1 MMDANTIWCV
11 DRASRCLLIKQHR
24 AILTP
29 VNWLAFP
36 MDFELVKKLLVAT
49 RLHQQIVNRVGV
61 IVIALALL
69 VTASCIGVMSW
80 LYHKTDAEQVQA
92 ELTKVE
98 LLLRN
103 EQEGLGRAVRD
114 YAVWN
119 DAYAYINQPNRK
131 FETDNF
137 TLQSL
142 DVMKLDFVAIMTAP
156 NKLLFSSEV
165 NPAYSAADAEVT
177 PPIQSPL
184 LLSLLSQLPEWKTGA
199 HAEGHPQTYLT
210 MVEGRPLLLSASG
223 IFDSLVDN
231 PSRGLMVF
239 GRYLDGDYL
248 QHLEQ
253 LAESRLQLLTHE
265 PTAPNMAA
273 LYHKEQSAGKSLTGW
288 NATTI
293 WLQVTKDIDWQPRY
307 ITMALFVCG
316 LLLVLL
322 FASWVLQR
330 LLRRLVV
337 SRIETFADLAWRR
350 TQGERVYWPVEGKNE
365 LDLLARSFNE
375 LMDEVQAAQKN
386 LHDLSITDA
395 LTALGNRRGMEEQV
409 ERMMKSCQLG
419 MSLTMLLMDL
429 DGFKLINDSLG
440 HAAGDLLLQEVAQRM
455 RQVMRKQDRL
465 FRMGGDEFAVLMPN
479 TETEQ
484 GILLAERLLALLVEP
499 IHFGHHK
506 LTVSGSVGIA
516 QWDRKADGLELMRQA
531 DLAMYAAK
539 REGKGCVR
547 QFETGMS
554 GVASERMTLE
564 QVLRQAIADEAIEPY
579 FQPVV
584 DTNTGKIV
592 SVEMLARWQRDGE
605 FVPTLGFIRLAED
618 LGLIHPLSMQLLN
631 KGLKALTQFRLHNPE
646 LKLQVNLSPMQF
658 ADRQLAVMVLRMVAE
673 HGLPSSA
680 LTVELTEGA
689 MLLYP
694 EQVEQTMRQFVDAG
708 VSLHLDD
715 FGTGYSSLAR
725 LRDLPFD
732 TVKLDRSF
740 VMLLAEGDASLS
752 QAVFDM
758 ATNMHMQLIAEG
770 VENQVEYE
778 KLYQIGY
785 RQMQGFMF
793 AHPMSANDLSQWLNM
808 PHPLPAGKHEKQME
822 L

>member
-1 MMDANTIWCV
+1 
-11 DRASRCLLIKQHR
+11 
-24 AILTP
+24 
-29 VNWLAFP
+29 
-36 MDFELVKKLLVAT
+36 MDFELVKKLMLTT
-49 RLHQQIVNRVGV
+49 RLHRQIITRVGV
-61 IVIALALL
+61 FVIALAFL
-69 VTASCIGVMSW
+69 VTASCIGIMSW
-80 LYHKTDAEQVQA
+80 LYHKTDAEQVSA

-98 LLLRN
+98 LLLKN
-103 EQEGLGRAVRD
+103 EREGLGRAIRD

-119 DAYAYINQPNRK
+119 DAYAYVNQPNRK
-131 FETDNF
+131 FESDNF
-137 TLQSL
+137 TQQSL
-142 DVMKLDFVAIMTAP
+142 DVMQLDFVAMMTAP
-156 NKLLFSSEV
+156 EKLLFSSALDSGIPDLKAT
-165 NPAYSAADAEVT
+165 PAIRS
-177 PPIQSPL
+177 S
-184 LLSLLSQLPEWKTGA
+184 SLISLFAKLPEWQTGVDGTA
-199 HAEGHPQTYLT
+199 KPRTYLT
-210 MVEGRPLLLSASG
+210 MYNGRALIIAVSG
-223 IFDSLVDN
+223 IFDSLQEK
-231 PSRGLMVF
+231 PSSGLMIF
-239 GRYLDGDYL
+239 GRYMDDDDLKRL
-248 QHLEQ
+248 QQ
-253 LAESRLQLLTHE
+253 LAEIRLELLAAVPPKKSANDFFHTEQTARKQLD
-265 PTAPNMAA
+265 
-273 LYHKEQSAGKSLTGW
+273 GW
-288 NATTI
+288 QVPVM
-293 WLQVTKDIDWQPRY
+293 WLQVSKDINWQPRY
-307 ITMALFVCG
+307 MLMAIFTFG
-316 LLLVLL
+316 LLVVLL
-322 FASWVLQR
+322 LASWVLQR
-330 LLRRLVV
+330 LLNQLIVA
-337 SRIETFADLAWRR
+337 RIETFADLAWRR
-350 TQGERVYWPVEGKNE
+350 TQGERVYWPVEGQNE

-386 LHDLSITDA
+386 MHDLSITDA

-455 RQVMRKQDRL
+455 RQVMRRQDRL

-479 TETEQ
+479 TTTEQ
-484 GILLAERLLALLVEP
+484 GHLLAERLIELLLEP

-506 LTVSGSVGIA
+506 LTVSGSIGIA
-516 QWDRKADGLELMRQA
+516 EWDGKAEGLELMRQA

-539 REGKGCVR
+539 REGKSCVR

-564 QVLRQAIADEAIEPY
+564 QSLRQAITEQTIEPY
-579 FQPVV
+579 FQPVI
-584 DTNTGKIV
+584 DTNTGKV
-592 SVEMLARWQRDGE
+592 LSVEMLARWQRDGE

-618 LGLIHPLSMQLLN
+618 LGLIHPLSMQLLA
-631 KGLKALTQFRLHNPE
+631 KGLTALSQFRLHDPE
-646 LKLQVNLSPMQF
+646 LKLQINLSPLQF
-658 ADRQLAVMVLRMVAE
+658 ADRQLAVTMLRMVAE

-715 FGTGYSSLAR
+715 FGTGYSSLTR

-758 ATNMHMQLIAEG
+758 ATSMHMELIAEG
-770 VENQVEYE
+770 VENQMEYE
-778 KLYQIGY
+778 RLQQIGY

-793 AHPMSANDLSQWLNM
+793 AYPMPAADLVQWLDM
-808 PHPLPAGKHEKQME
+808 PHERLGMSQSPAKPEANV
-822 L
+822 

>member
-1 MMDANTIWCV
+1 M
-11 DRASRCLLIKQHR
+11 
-24 AILTP
+24 
-29 VNWLAFP
+29 
-36 MDFELVKKLLVAT
+36 KKLMVTT
-49 RLHQQIVNRVGV
+49 RLHRQIINRVGV
-61 IVIALALL
+61 IVIVLAFL
-69 VTASCIGVMSW
+69 VTISCIGIMSW
-80 LYHKTDAEQVQA
+80 LYHKTDAEQVAA

-98 LLLRN
+98 LLLQN
-103 EQEGLGRAVRD
+103 EREGLGRAVRD

-119 DAYAYINQPNRK
+119 DAYAYVNQPNRK
-131 FETDNF
+131 FESDNF

-142 DVMKLDFVAIMTAP
+142 DVMQLDFVAVMTAP
-156 NKLLFSSEV
+156 DEVLFSSES
-165 NPAYSAADAEVT
+165 NPALSDPKST
-177 PPIQSPL
+177 PPLHSAL
-184 LLSLLSQLPEWKTGA
+184 LLSLLTKLPEWQQGA
-199 HAEGHPQTYLT
+199 NENARPNTYLT
-210 MVEGRPLLLSASG
+210 MVDGRPLLLAVSG
-223 IFDSLVDN
+223 IFDSLVEN
-231 PSRGLMVF
+231 PNRGLMIF
-239 GRYLDGDYL
+239 GRYLDGYYL
-248 QHLEQ
+248 QHLQQ
-253 LAESRLQLLTHE
+253 LAESRLQLLTAE
-265 PTAPNMAA
+265 PIQTGTTA
-273 LYHKEQSAGKSLTGW
+273 LYHREQTAVKTLTGW
-288 NATTI
+288 QTPKI
-293 WLQVTKDIDWQPRY
+293 WLQVAKDINWQPRY
-307 ITMALFVCG
+307 ITMALFAGG
-316 LLLVLL
+316 LLLVLS
-322 FASWVLQR
+322 FATWVLQR
-330 LLRRLVV
+330 LLNRLVV
-337 SRIETFADLAWRR
+337 ARIETFADLAWRR
-350 TQGERVYWPVEGKNE
+350 TQGELVYWPVEGENE

-375 LMDEVQAAQKN
+375 LMDEVQAAHKN
-386 LHDLSITDA
+386 MHALSITDA

-409 ERMMKSCQLG
+409 ERMMRNCQLG
-419 MSLTMLLMDL
+419 MSLTMLLLDL

-479 TETEQ
+479 TTTEQ
-484 GILLAERLLALLVEP
+484 GLLLAERLIELLVEP

-506 LTVSGSVGIA
+506 LSVSGSIGVA
-516 QWDRKADGLELMRQA
+516 QWDGKTDGLELMRQA

-539 REGKGCVR
+539 REGKSCVR

-564 QVLRQAIADEAIEPY
+564 QSLRQAITDQTIEPY
-579 FQPVV
+579 FQPVI
-584 DTNTGKIV
+584 DTNTGKIM

-618 LGLIHPLSMQLLN
+618 LGLIHPLSMQLLT
-631 KGLKALTQFRLHNPE
+631 KGLKALNQFRRHNPE
-646 LKLQVNLSPMQF
+646 LKLQINLSPLQF
-658 ADRQLAVMVLRMVAE
+658 ADRQLAVTILRMVAE

-694 EQVEQTMRQFVDAG
+694 EQVEQIMRQFVDAG

-740 VMLLAEGDASLS
+740 VMLLAEGDSSLS

-758 ATNMHMQLIAEG
+758 ATSMHMELIAEG
-770 VENQVEYE
+770 VENQTEYE
-778 KLYQIGY
+778 KLKQIGY

-793 AHPMSANDLSQWLNM
+793 AYPMSADDLSRWLDA
-808 PHPLPAGKHEKQME
+808 PHPTPQGQHEKQME

>member
-1 MMDANTIWCV
+1 M
-11 DRASRCLLIKQHR
+11 
-24 AILTP
+24 
-29 VNWLAFP
+29 
-36 MDFELVKKLLVAT
+36 KKLMVTT
-49 RLHQQIVNRVGV
+49 RLHQQIVNRVGA
-61 IVIALALL
+61 IVIALAFL
-69 VTASCIGVMSW
+69 VTASCIGIMSW
-80 LYHKTDAEQVQA
+80 LYHKTDAEQVRA

-98 LLLRN
+98 LLLQN
-103 EQEGLGRAVRD
+103 EQDGLGRAVRD
-114 YAVWN
+114 YAIWN
-119 DAYAYINQPNRK
+119 DAYAYVNQPNRK
-131 FETDNF
+131 FESDNF
-137 TLQSL
+137 TQQSL
-142 DVMKLDFVAIMTAP
+142 DVMKLDFVAVMTMP
-156 NKLLFSSEV
+156 NKVLFSSEI
-165 NPAYSAADAEVT
+165 NPAFVESQTT
-177 PPIQSPL
+177 PSIQSS
-184 LLSLLSQLPEWKTGA
+184 SLLSQLSKLPEWQQGPN
-199 HAEGHPQTYLT
+199 EDGRPNTYLT
-210 MVEGRPLLLSASG
+210 MVDGRPLLLAVSG
-223 IFDSLVDN
+223 IFDSLIEN
-231 PSRGLMVF
+231 PNRGLMIF

-248 QHLEQ
+248 QYLQQ
-253 LAESRLQLLTHE
+253 LAESRLQLLTQE
-265 PTAPNMAA
+265 PAQVATTA
-273 LYHKEQSAGKSLTGW
+273 LYHREQTAGKALTGW
-288 NATTI
+288 QTPKI
-293 WLQVTKDIDWQPRY
+293 WLQVTKDINWQPRY

-330 LLRRLVV
+330 LLNRLVV
-337 SRIETFADLAWRR
+337 ARIETFADLAWRR

-386 LHDLSITDA
+386 MHDLSITDA

-409 ERMMKSCQLG
+409 ERMMKNCQLG

-479 TETEQ
+479 TTMEQ
-484 GILLAERLLALLVEP
+484 GLLLAERLIELLVEP

-506 LTVSGSVGIA
+506 LTVSGSIGIA
-516 QWDRKADGLELMRQA
+516 QWDGKNDGLELMRQA

-539 REGKGCVR
+539 REGKSCVR

-564 QVLRQAIADEAIEPY
+564 QVLRQAIVDQTIEPY
-579 FQPVV
+579 FQPVI

-618 LGLIHPLSMQLLN
+618 LGLIHPLSMQLLT
-631 KGLKALTQFRLHNPE
+631 KGLTALSQFRQHNPE
-646 LKLQVNLSPMQF
+646 LKLQINLSPLQF
-658 ADRQLAVMVLRMVAE
+658 ADRQLAVTILRMVAE

-740 VMLLAEGDASLS
+740 VMLLAEGDSSLS

-758 ATNMHMQLIAEG
+758 ATNMHMELIAEG
-770 VENQVEYE
+770 VENQTEYE

-793 AHPMSANDLSQWLNM
+793 AHPMPADDLVQWLEI
-808 PHPLPAGKHEKQME
+808 PHPIPSGKNEMQIE

>member
-1 MMDANTIWCV
+1 M
-11 DRASRCLLIKQHR
+11 
-24 AILTP
+24 
-29 VNWLAFP
+29 
-36 MDFELVKKLLVAT
+36 KKLMLTT
-49 RLHQQIVNRVGV
+49 RLHRQIITRVGAFV
-61 IVIALALL
+61 MVLAFL
-69 VTASCIGVMSW
+69 VTASCISIMSW
-80 LYHKTDAEQVQA
+80 LYHKTDAEQVSA

-98 LLLRN
+98 LLLKN
-103 EQEGLGRAVRD
+103 EREGLGRAIRD

-119 DAYAYINQPNRK
+119 DAYAYVNQPNRK
-131 FETDNF
+131 FESDNF
-137 TLQSL
+137 AQQSL
-142 DVMKLDFVAIMTAP
+142 DVMQLDFVVIMTAP
-156 NKLLFSSEV
+156 DKLLFSSEI
-165 NPAYSAADAEVT
+165 NPALSDPNATQPIRSA
-177 PPIQSPL
+177 L
-184 LLSLLSQLPEWKTGA
+184 LLSQLKKLPEWQQEPNT
-199 HAEGHPQTYLT
+199 EGHPNTYLT
-210 MVEGRPLLLSASG
+210 MIDGRPLLMSVSG
-223 IFDSLVDN
+223 IFDSLLDK

-248 QHLEQ
+248 QHLQQ
-253 LAESRLQLLTHE
+253 LAESRLQLL
-265 PTAPNMAA
+265 PQAPVHTVTTTS
-273 LYHKEQSAGKSLTGW
+273 LYHQEQTAGKPLSGW
-288 NATTI
+288 LVPQI
-293 WLQVTKDIDWQPRY
+293 WLQVSKDINWQPRY
-307 ITMALFVCG
+307 QIMGLFAGG

-330 LLRRLVV
+330 LLNQLVV
-337 SRIETFADLAWRR
+337 ARIENFADLAWRR
-350 TQGERVYWPVEGKNE
+350 TQGERVYWPVEGQNE

-386 LHDLSITDA
+386 MHDLSITDA

-455 RQVMRKQDRL
+455 RQVMRRQDRL
-465 FRMGGDEFAVLMPN
+465 FRMGGDEFSVLMPN
-479 TETEQ
+479 TTTEQ
-484 GILLAERLLALLVEP
+484 GLLLAERLIELLVEP

-506 LTVSGSVGIA
+506 LSVSGSIGVA
-516 QWDRKADGLELMRQA
+516 QWDGKTDGLELMRQA

-539 REGKGCVR
+539 REGKSCVR

-564 QVLRQAIADEAIEPY
+564 QSLRQAITEQTIEPY
-579 FQPVV
+579 FQPVI
-584 DTNTGKIV
+584 DTNTGKV
-592 SVEMLARWQRDGE
+592 LSVEMLARWQRDGE

-618 LGLIHPLSMQLLN
+618 LGLIHPLSMQLLT
-631 KGLKALTQFRLHNPE
+631 KGLTALNQFRLHDPE
-646 LKLQVNLSPMQF
+646 LKLQINISPLQF
-658 ADRQLAVMVLRMVAE
+658 ADRQLAVTILRMVAE

-758 ATNMHMQLIAEG
+758 ATSMHMELIAEG
-770 VENQVEYE
+770 VENQTEYE
-778 KLYQIGY
+778 KLQQIGY

-793 AHPMSANDLSQWLNM
+793 AYPMPAADLVQWLDSSHEM
-808 PHPLPAGKHEKQME
+808 PVALNGSSA
-822 L
+822 

>member
-1 MMDANTIWCV
+1 M
-11 DRASRCLLIKQHR
+11 
-24 AILTP
+24 
-29 VNWLAFP
+29 
-36 MDFELVKKLLVAT
+36 KKLMVTT
-49 RLHQQIVNRVGV
+49 RLHRQIVNRVGV
-61 IVIALALL
+61 IVIVLAFL
-69 VTASCIGVMSW
+69 VTASCIGIMSW
-80 LYHKTDAEQVQA
+80 LYHKTDAEQVAA

-98 LLLRN
+98 LLLQN
-103 EQEGLGRAVRD
+103 EQDGLGRAVRD

-119 DAYAYINQPNRK
+119 DAYEYVNQPNRK
-131 FETDNF
+131 FESDNF
-137 TLQSL
+137 TQQSL
-142 DVMKLDFVAIMTAP
+142 DVMKLDFVAVMTAP
-156 NKLLFSSEV
+156 DKVLFSSEI
-165 NPAYSAADAEVT
+165 NPALSDPKST
-177 PPIQSPL
+177 PPLHSAL
-184 LLSLLSQLPEWKTGA
+184 LLSLLTKLPEWQQGA
-199 HAEGHPQTYLT
+199 NEDARPNTYLT
-210 MVEGRPLLLSASG
+210 MIDGRPLLVAVSG
-223 IFDSLVDN
+223 IFDSLIEN
-231 PSRGLMVF
+231 PNRGLMIF

-248 QHLEQ
+248 QHLQQ
-253 LAESRLQLLTHE
+253 LAESRLQLLTAE
-265 PTAPNMAA
+265 PIQTGTTA
-273 LYHKEQSAGKSLTGW
+273 LYHREQTAGKALTGW
-288 NATTI
+288 QTPKI
-293 WLQVTKDIDWQPRY
+293 WLQVTKDINWQPRY
-307 ITMALFVCG
+307 ITMALFVGG
-316 LLLVLL
+316 LLLVLS
-322 FASWVLQR
+322 FATWVLQR
-330 LLRRLVV
+330 SLNRLVV
-337 SRIETFADLAWRR
+337 ARIETFADLAWRR
-350 TQGERVYWPVEGKNE
+350 TQGELVYWPVEGENE

-375 LMDEVQAAQKN
+375 LMDEVQAAHKN
-386 LHDLSITDA
+386 MHDLSITDA

-409 ERMMKSCQLG
+409 ERMMKSCQPG

-479 TETEQ
+479 TTTAQ
-484 GILLAERLLALLVEP
+484 GMLLGERLIELLVQP

-506 LTVSGSVGIA
+506 LSVSGSIGVA
-516 QWDRKADGLELMRQA
+516 QWDGKTEGLELMRQA

-539 REGKGCVR
+539 REGKSCVR

-564 QVLRQAIADEAIEPY
+564 QSLRQAITDQSIQPY
-579 FQPVV
+579 FQPVI
-584 DTNTGKIV
+584 DTNTGKIL

-618 LGLIHPLSMQLLN
+618 LGLIHPLSMQLLT
-631 KGLKALTQFRLHNPE
+631 KGLTALSQFRLHNPE
-646 LKLQVNLSPMQF
+646 LKLQINLSPLQF
-658 ADRQLAVMVLRMVAE
+658 ADRQLAVTILRMVAE

-694 EQVEQTMRQFVDAG
+694 EQVEQIMRQFVDAG

-740 VMLLAEGDASLS
+740 VMLLAEGDSSLS

-758 ATNMHMQLIAEG
+758 ATSMHMELIAEG
-770 VENQVEYE
+770 VENQTEYE
-778 KLYQIGY
+778 KLQQIGY

-793 AHPMSANDLSQWLNM
+793 AYPMSADDLSRWLDA
-808 PHPLPAGKHEKQME
+808 PHPTPQGQHEKQME

>member
-1 MMDANTIWCV
+1 MITGGDLRQSRLDVGYKTFTI
-11 DRASRCLLIKQHR
+11 S
-24 AILTP
+24 P
-29 VNWLAFP
+29 
-36 MDFELVKKLLVAT
+36 
-49 RLHQQIVNRVGV
+49 
-61 IVIALALL
+61 
-69 VTASCIGVMSW
+69 CIMSW
-80 LYHKTDAEQVQA
+80 LYYKTDAEQVAA

-98 LLLRN
+98 LLLQN
-103 EQEGLGRAVRD
+103 EKDGLGRAVRD

-119 DAYAYINQPNRK
+119 DAYEYVNQPNRK
-131 FETDNF
+131 FESDNF
-137 TLQSL
+137 AQQSL
-142 DVMKLDFVAIMTAP
+142 DVMKLDFVAVLTAP
-156 NKLLFSSEV
+156 DKVLFSSEI
-165 NPAYSAADAEVT
+165 NPAFSDPKST
-177 PPIQSPL
+177 PPLRSPL
-184 LLSLLSQLPEWKTGA
+184 LLSLLTKLPEWQHGA
-199 HAEGHPQTYLT
+199 NEDARPNTYLT
-210 MVEGRPLLLSASG
+210 MVDGRPLLVAVSG
-223 IFDSLVDN
+223 IFDSMLEN
-231 PSRGLMVF
+231 PNRGLMVF

-248 QHLEQ
+248 QHLQQ
-253 LAESRLQLLTHE
+253 LAESRLQLLTQE
-265 PTAPNMAA
+265 PIPAATTA
-273 LYHKEQSAGKSLTGW
+273 LYHKEQTAGKALTGW
-288 NATTI
+288 QTPKI

-307 ITMALFVCG
+307 ITMALFAGG
-316 LLLVLL
+316 LLLVLV
-322 FASWVLQR
+322 FAAWVLQR
-330 LLRRLVV
+330 LLNRLVV
-337 SRIETFADLAWRR
+337 ARVETFADLAWRR
-350 TQGERVYWPVEGKNE
+350 TQGERVYWPVEGQNE
-365 LDLLARSFNE
+365 LDLLARAFNE
-375 LMDEVQAAQKN
+375 LMDEVQAAHKN
-386 LHDLSITDA
+386 MHDLSITDA

-455 RQVMRKQDRL
+455 RQVMRRQDRL

-479 TETEQ
+479 TTTEQ
-484 GILLAERLLALLVEP
+484 GHLLAERLIELLLEP
-499 IHFGHHK
+499 IHFGHYK
-506 LTVSGSVGIA
+506 LSVSGSIGVA
-516 QWDRKADGLELMRQA
+516 QWDGKTDGLELMRQA

-539 REGKGCVR
+539 REGKSCVR

-564 QVLRQAIADEAIEPY
+564 QSLRQAITEQTIEPY
-579 FQPVV
+579 FQPVI
-584 DTNTGKIV
+584 DTNTGKV
-592 SVEMLARWQRDGE
+592 LSVEMLARWQRDGE

-618 LGLIHPLSMQLLN
+618 LGLIHPLSMQLLA
-631 KGLKALTQFRLHNPE
+631 KGLTALSQFRLHDPE
-646 LKLQVNLSPMQF
+646 LKLQINLSPLQF
-658 ADRQLAVMVLRMVAE
+658 ADRQLAVTILRMVAE

-758 ATNMHMQLIAEG
+758 ATSMHMELIAEG
-770 VENQVEYE
+770 VENQMEYE
-778 KLYQIGY
+778 KLQQIGY

-793 AHPMSANDLSQWLNM
+793 AYPMPAADLVQWLDM
-808 PHPLPAGKHEKQME
+808 PHEQLDMSQSPAKPAENV
-822 L
+822 

>member
-1 MMDANTIWCV
+1 M
-11 DRASRCLLIKQHR
+11 
-24 AILTP
+24 
-29 VNWLAFP
+29 
-36 MDFELVKKLLVAT
+36 KKLMVTT
-49 RLHQQIVNRVGV
+49 RLHQQVVNRVGV
-61 IVIALALL
+61 IVLALAVL
-69 VTASCIGVMSW
+69 VTASCIGIMSW
-80 LYHKTDAEQVQA
+80 LYHKTDAEQVSA

-98 LLLRN
+98 LLLQN
-103 EQEGLGRAVRD
+103 EREGLGRAIRD

-119 DAYAYINQPNRK
+119 DAYAYVNQPNRK
-131 FETDNF
+131 FESDNF
-137 TLQSL
+137 TQQSL
-142 DVMKLDFVAIMTAP
+142 DVMKLDFVAVMTAP
-156 NKLLFSSEV
+156 DKVLFSSEINLSIV
-165 NPAYSAADAEVT
+165 KSQTT
-177 PPIQSPL
+177 PSIQSS
-184 LLSLLSQLPEWKTGA
+184 SLLSQLSKLPEWQQGPN
-199 HAEGHPQTYLT
+199 EDGRPNTYLT
-210 MVEGRPLLLSASG
+210 MVDGRPLLLAVSG
-223 IFDSLVDN
+223 IFDSLIEN
-231 PSRGLMVF
+231 PNRGLMIF

-248 QHLEQ
+248 QYLQQ
-253 LAESRLQLLTHE
+253 LAESRLLLLTQE
-265 PTAPNMAA
+265 PAQVATTA
-273 LYHKEQSAGKSLTGW
+273 LYHREQTAGKALTGW
-288 NATTI
+288 QTPKI
-293 WLQVTKDIDWQPRY
+293 WLQVTKDINWQPRY

-330 LLRRLVV
+330 LLNRLVV
-337 SRIETFADLAWRR
+337 ARIETFADLAWRR

-386 LHDLSITDA
+386 MHDLSITDA

-409 ERMMKSCQLG
+409 ERMMKNCQLG

-479 TETEQ
+479 TTMEQ
-484 GILLAERLLALLVEP
+484 GLLLAERLIELLVEP

-506 LTVSGSVGIA
+506 LTVSGSIGIA
-516 QWDRKADGLELMRQA
+516 QWDGKNDGLELMRQA

-539 REGKGCVR
+539 REGKSCVR

-564 QVLRQAIADEAIEPY
+564 QVLRQAIVDQTIEPY
-579 FQPVV
+579 FQPVI

-618 LGLIHPLSMQLLN
+618 LGLIHPLSMQLLT
-631 KGLKALTQFRLHNPE
+631 KGLTALSQFRQHNPE
-646 LKLQVNLSPMQF
+646 LKLQINLSPLQF
-658 ADRQLAVMVLRMVAE
+658 ADRQLAVTILRMVAE

-740 VMLLAEGDASLS
+740 VMLLAEGDSSLS

-758 ATNMHMQLIAEG
+758 ATNMHMELIAEG
-770 VENQVEYE
+770 VENQTEYE

-793 AHPMSANDLSQWLNM
+793 AHPMPADDLVQWLEI
-808 PHPLPAGKHEKQME
+808 PHPIPSGKNEMQIE

>member
-1 MMDANTIWCV
+1 M
-11 DRASRCLLIKQHR
+11 
-24 AILTP
+24 
-29 VNWLAFP
+29 
-36 MDFELVKKLLVAT
+36 KKLMVTT
-49 RLHQQIVNRVGV
+49 RLHRQIVNRVGV

-80 LYHKTDAEQVQA
+80 LYHKADAEQVQT
-92 ELTKVE
+92 ELAKVD
-98 LLLRN
+98 LLLKN
-103 EQEGLGRAVRD
+103 EQAGLARAVRD

-119 DAYAYINQPNRK
+119 DAYAYMNQPDHK
-131 FETDNF
+131 FESDNF

-142 DVMKLDFVAIMTAP
+142 AVMQIDFVAIMTAP
-156 NKLLFSSEV
+156 SHLLFSSAVGATGNASEQT
-165 NPAYSAADAEVT
+165 T
-177 PPIQSPL
+177 PPIQSL
-184 LLSLLSQLPEWKTGA
+184 ALLSLFTKLPEWQQGPD
-199 HAEGHPQTYLT
+199 AEGRPKTYLT
-210 MVEGRPLLLSASG
+210 MVDGRPLLLSVSG
-223 IFDSLVDN
+223 VFDSLVEN

-239 GRYLDGDYL
+239 GRYLDGPYL
-248 QHLEQ
+248 QHLQQ
-253 LAESRLQLLTHE
+253 LAESRLMLSDH
-265 PTAPNMAA
+265 APALPSSTV
-273 LYHKEQSAGKSLTGW
+273 LYHSDVSASKQLQGW
-288 NATTI
+288 QAPEI
-293 WLQVTKDIDWQPRY
+293 WLQVTKETDWQPRY
-307 ITMALFVCG
+307 LTMALFVCG
-316 LLLVLL
+316 LLLVLW
-322 FASWVLQR
+322 FASWFLQR
-330 LLRRLVV
+330 MLNHLVV
-337 SRIETFADLAWRR
+337 SRIETFAELAWRR

-365 LDLLARSFNE
+365 LDLLARAFNE

-386 LHDLSITDA
+386 MHDLSITDA

-409 ERMMKSCQLG
+409 ERMMRSCQLG

-465 FRMGGDEFAVLMPN
+465 FRMGGDEFSVLMPN
-479 TETEQ
+479 TTIEQ
-484 GILLAERLLALLVEP
+484 GHLLAERLIELLREP
-499 IHFGHHK
+499 IHFSHHK
-506 LTVSGSVGIA
+506 ITVSGSIGIA
-516 QWDRKADGLELMRQA
+516 QWDGKTDGLELMRQA

-539 REGKGCVR
+539 REGKSCVR
-547 QFETGMS
+547 QFETGMI

-564 QVLRQAIADEAIEPY
+564 QVLRQAIADEVIEPY
-579 FQPVV
+579 FQPVI
-584 DTNTGKIV
+584 DTHTGKIV

-618 LGLIHPLSMQLLN
+618 LGLIHPLSMQLLK
-631 KGLKALTQFRLHNPE
+631 KGLVALTQFRQHSPD
-646 LKLQVNLSPMQF
+646 LKLQINLSPLQF
-658 ADRQLAVMVLRMVAE
+658 ADRHLSSTVLQMVAE
-673 HGLPSSA
+673 YDLPSSA
-680 LTVELTEGA
+680 LTIELTEGA

-694 EQVEQTMRQFVDAG
+694 EQVEQTMRQFVEAG

-758 ATNMHMQLIAEG
+758 ATNMQMSLIAEG
-770 VENQVEYE
+770 VENQAEYD
-778 KLYQIGY
+778 KLSQIGY

-793 AHPMSANDLSQWLNM
+793 AHPMSAIDLSQWLVTPHTM
-808 PHPLPAGKHEKQME
+808 PLGKSDTQKD

>member
-1 MMDANTIWCV
+1 M
-11 DRASRCLLIKQHR
+11 
-24 AILTP
+24 
-29 VNWLAFP
+29 
-36 MDFELVKKLLVAT
+36 KKLMVTT

-61 IVIALALL
+61 IVIALAVL
-69 VTASCIGVMSW
+69 VTASCLGIMSW
-80 LYHKTDAEQVQA
+80 LYHKTDAEQVTA

-98 LLLRN
+98 LLLQN
-103 EQEGLGRAVRD
+103 ERDGLGRAIRD
-114 YAVWN
+114 YAVWD
-119 DAYAYINQPNRK
+119 DAYAYVNQPNRK
-131 FETDNF
+131 FESDNF
-137 TLQSL
+137 TQQSL
-142 DVMKLDFVAIMTAP
+142 DVMKLDFVVMLTAP
-156 NKLLFSSEV
+156 DKVLFSSEI
-165 NPAYSAADAEVT
+165 NPALFDPKIT
-177 PPIQSPL
+177 QPLHSPL
-184 LLSLLSQLPEWKTGA
+184 LLSLLTQLPEWQQGA
-199 HAEGHPQTYLT
+199 NEDERPNTYLT
-210 MVEGRPLLLSASG
+210 MVDERPLLIAVSG
-223 IFDSLVDN
+223 IFDSMQEN

-248 QHLEQ
+248 QHLQQ
-253 LAESRLQLLTHE
+253 LAESRLQLLAQE
-265 PTAPNMAA
+265 PVQTGRAA
-273 LYHKEQSAGKSLTGW
+273 LYHREQTAGKALVGW
-288 NATTI
+288 QTPKV

-307 ITMALFVCG
+307 ITMALFVSA

-322 FASWVLQR
+322 FAAWVLQR
-330 LLRRLVV
+330 LLNRLVV
-337 SRIETFADLAWRR
+337 ARIETFADLAWRR
-350 TQGERVYWPVEGKNE
+350 TQGEPVYWPVEGKNE
-365 LDLLARSFNE
+365 LDLLARTFNE
-375 LMDEVQAAQKN
+375 LMDEIQAVHKN
-386 LHDLSITDA
+386 MHDLSITDA

-409 ERMMKSCQLG
+409 ERLMKNCQPG

-479 TETEQ
+479 TTTEQ
-484 GILLAERLLALLVEP
+484 GLLLAERLIELLQQP

-506 LTVSGSVGIA
+506 LSVSGSIGVA
-516 QWDRKADGLELMRQA
+516 QWDGKTDGLELMRQA

-539 REGKGCVR
+539 REGKSCVR

-564 QVLRQAIADEAIEPY
+564 QSLRQAITDQTIEPY
-579 FQPVV
+579 FQPVI
-584 DTNTGKIV
+584 DTRTGQTL

-605 FVPTLGFIRLAED
+605 FVPALGFIRLAED
-618 LGLIHPLSMQLLN
+618 LGLIHPLSMQLLT
-631 KGLKALTQFRLHNPE
+631 KGLTALSQFRLHNPE
-646 LKLQVNLSPMQF
+646 LKLQINLSPLQF
-658 ADRQLAVMVLRMVAE
+658 ADRQLAVTILQMVSE

-740 VMLLAEGDASLS
+740 VMLLAEGDSSLS

-758 ATNMHMQLIAEG
+758 ATNMHMELIAEG
-770 VENQVEYE
+770 VENQMEYE
-778 KLYQIGY
+778 KLQQIGY

-793 AHPMSANDLSQWLNM
+793 AYPMPAADLVQWLDM
-808 PHPLPAGKHEKQME
+808 PHERLGMSESPAKPKANV
-822 L
+822 

>member
-1 MMDANTIWCV
+1 M
-11 DRASRCLLIKQHR
+11 
-24 AILTP
+24 
-29 VNWLAFP
+29 
-36 MDFELVKKLLVAT
+36 KKLMLTT
-49 RLHQQIVNRVGV
+49 RLHRQILNRVGV
-61 IVIALALL
+61 IVIVLAFL
-69 VTASCIGVMSW
+69 VTASCIGIMSW
-80 LYHKTDAEQVQA
+80 LYHKTDAEQVSA

-98 LLLRN
+98 LLLQN

-119 DAYAYINQPNRK
+119 DAYEYVNQPNRK
-131 FETDNF
+131 FESDNF
-137 TLQSL
+137 TQQSL
-142 DVMKLDFVAIMTAP
+142 DVMQLDFVAIMTAP
-156 NKLLFSSEV
+156 EKLFFSSEI
-165 NPAYSAADAEVT
+165 NPALADPKATPSIRSA
-177 PPIQSPL
+177 L
-184 LLSLLSQLPEWKTGA
+184 LLSQLKKLPEWQSGPNT
-199 HAEGHPQTYLT
+199 EGHPNTYLT
-210 MVEGRPLLLSASG
+210 MIDGRPLLMSVSG
-223 IFDSLVDN
+223 IFDSLLDK

-248 QHLEQ
+248 QHLQQ
-253 LAESRLQLLTHE
+253 LAESRLQLL
-265 PTAPNMAA
+265 PQAPVRAVTTTS
-273 LYHKEQSAGKSLTGW
+273 LYHQEQVAGKPLSGW
-288 NATTI
+288 QVPEI
-293 WLQVTKDIDWQPRY
+293 WLQVSKDIDWQPRY
-307 ITMALFVCG
+307 QIMALFAGG

-330 LLRRLVV
+330 LLNQLVV
-337 SRIETFADLAWRR
+337 ARIETFADLAWRR
-350 TQGERVYWPVEGKNE
+350 TQGERVYWPVEGQNE

-386 LHDLSITDA
+386 MHDLSITDA

-455 RQVMRKQDRL
+455 RQVMRRQDRL
-465 FRMGGDEFAVLMPN
+465 FRMGGDEFSVLMPN
-479 TETEQ
+479 TTTEQ
-484 GILLAERLLALLVEP
+484 GLLLAERLIELLVEP

-506 LTVSGSVGIA
+506 LSVSGSIGVA
-516 QWDRKADGLELMRQA
+516 QWDGKTDGLELMRQA

-539 REGKGCVR
+539 REGKSCVR
-547 QFETGMS
+547 QFESGMS

-564 QVLRQAIADEAIEPY
+564 QSLRQAITEQSIEPY
-579 FQPVV
+579 FQPVI
-584 DTNTGKIV
+584 DTNTGKIL

-618 LGLIHPLSMQLLN
+618 LGLIHPLSMQLLT
-631 KGLKALTQFRLHNPE
+631 KGLTALNQFRLHDPE
-646 LKLQVNLSPMQF
+646 LKLQINISPLQF
-658 ADRQLAVMVLRMVAE
+658 ADRQLAVTILRMVAE

-758 ATNMHMQLIAEG
+758 ATSMHMELIAEG
-770 VENQVEYE
+770 VENQTEYE
-778 KLYQIGY
+778 KLQQIGY

-793 AHPMSANDLSQWLNM
+793 AYPMPAADLVQWLDSSHEM
-808 PHPLPAGKHEKQME
+808 PVALKG
-822 L
+822 

>member
-1 MMDANTIWCV
+1 
-11 DRASRCLLIKQHR
+11 
-24 AILTP
+24 
-29 VNWLAFP
+29 
-36 MDFELVKKLLVAT
+36 VKKLMVTT

-61 IVIALALL
+61 IVIALAVL
-69 VTASCIGVMSW
+69 VTASCIGIMSW
-80 LYHKTDAEQVQA
+80 LYHKTDAEQVAA

-98 LLLRN
+98 LLLQN
-103 EQEGLGRAVRD
+103 EQDGLGRAVRD

-119 DAYAYINQPNRK
+119 DAYEYVNQPNRK
-131 FETDNF
+131 FESDNF
-137 TLQSL
+137 TQQSL
-142 DVMKLDFVAIMTAP
+142 DVMKLDFVAVLTAP
-156 NKLLFSSEV
+156 DKVLFSSEIT
-165 NPAYSAADAEVT
+165 PAFSDPEST
-177 PPIQSPL
+177 PPLCSPL
-184 LLSLLSQLPEWKTGA
+184 LLSLLTKLPEWQHGA
-199 HAEGHPQTYLT
+199 SEDARPNTYLT
-210 MVEGRPLLLSASG
+210 MVDGRPLLVAVSG
-223 IFDSLVDN
+223 IFDSLSEN
-231 PSRGLMVF
+231 PNRGLMVF

-248 QHLEQ
+248 QRLQQ
-253 LAESRLQLLTHE
+253 LAESRLQLLTQE
-265 PTAPNMAA
+265 PAQIGTTA
-273 LYHKEQSAGKSLTGW
+273 LYHREQTAGKALTGW
-288 NATTI
+288 QTPKI
-293 WLQVTKDIDWQPRY
+293 WLQVTKDINWQPRY
-307 ITMALFVCG
+307 ITMALFVGG

-322 FASWVLQR
+322 FATWVLQR
-330 LLRRLVV
+330 SLNRLVV
-337 SRIETFADLAWRR
+337 ARIETFADLAWRR
-350 TQGERVYWPVEGKNE
+350 TQGELVYWPVEGKNE

-375 LMDEVQAAQKN
+375 LMDEVQAAHKN
-386 LHDLSITDA
+386 MHDLSITDA

-409 ERMMKSCQLG
+409 ERLMKNCQPG

-479 TETEQ
+479 TTTEQ
-484 GILLAERLLALLVEP
+484 GLLLGERLIELLVQP

-506 LTVSGSVGIA
+506 LSVSGSIGVA
-516 QWDRKADGLELMRQA
+516 QWDGKTDGLELMRQA
-531 DLAMYAAK
+531 DLAMYEAK
-539 REGKGCVR
+539 REGKSCVR

-564 QVLRQAIADEAIEPY
+564 QSLRQAITDQTIEPY
-579 FQPVV
+579 FQPVI
-584 DTNTGKIV
+584 DTTTGKIV

-618 LGLIHPLSMQLLN
+618 LGLIHPLSMQLLT
-631 KGLKALTQFRLHNPE
+631 KGLTALSQFRLHNPE
-646 LKLQVNLSPMQF
+646 LKLQINLSPLQF
-658 ADRQLAVMVLRMVAE
+658 ADRQLAVTILRTVAE

-740 VMLLAEGDASLS
+740 VMLLAEGDSSLS

-758 ATNMHMQLIAEG
+758 ATNMHMELIAEG
-770 VENQVEYE
+770 VENQTEYD
-778 KLYQIGY
+778 KLQQIGY

-793 AHPMSANDLSQWLNM
+793 AHPMPADDLVQWLEM
-808 PHPLPAGKHEKQME
+808 PHPIPSGKNEMQIE